1 MSGTFFRRFLKVFD
15 DLRVYQWFQEIEL
28 SDQKLRY
35 EAELDDMKIR
45 LLKFES
51 DLNDEQKLRRVA
63 ENEAQAAKSVAQ
75 NLLRESHRHITK
87 GLD

>member
-1 MSGTFFRRFLKVFD
+1 M
-15 DLRVYQWFQEIEL
+15 

-35 EAELDDMKIR
+35 EAEIDDMKIR

-75 NLLRESHRHITK
+75 NLLRESHRFITR
-87 GLD
+87 GLDS